1 MKFVF
6 FTAMIISLQTLVL
19 AQDLSFEELENAPSN
34 EIDGLEFI
42 DQLTNQKE
50 AVEKARVRVL
60 KPQPLP
66 PPEVRP
72 DAFRAV
78 IPKGTIITRLSDD
91 QDFKTSRRIQIWA
104 QEIYP
109 GSQVTHILDKD
120 NLASFSARSIHV
132 VPIEADLKLTPAVN
146 PKITYDRSA
155 GLKYSAFE
163 NSLKIKTDLTWEL
176 ESIAPNFWNQVF
188 NQSLESASGTRLTL
202 KTFYDDFRL
211 PVKFGLGVS
220 YQNAAASDVG
230 FEIKWTALFIGPQL
244 SYTFINRE
252 AWQFDLEA
260 QAGAAIFS
268 SARTASER
276 YSPSSYE
283 WGLAGKYIRKTWLGD
298 FLASLE
304 YRTNYI
310 SLNEGSS
317 ETDLSDQKQ
326 AQTSLAL
333 SLGYRIGF
341 EL

>member
-1 MKFVF
+1 MKFIL
-6 FTAMIISLQTLVL
+6 IIALVL
-19 AQDLSFEELENAPSN
+19 VAYGHVVAQDLSFEELENAPSSQ
-34 EIDGLEFI
+34 IDGLEFI

-50 AVEKARVRVL
+50 AVDKARVRVL

-78 IPKGTIITRLSDD
+78 IPKGTVITRLSDD
-91 QDFKTSRRIQIWA
+91 TDHKTSRRIQVWA
-104 QEIYP
+104 QEVYP
-109 GSQVTHILDKD
+109 GSQVTHILDK
-120 NLASFSARSIHV
+120 NKLASFSARSVHV
-132 VPIEADLKLTPAVN
+132 VPIEEDLKLTPSIN

-163 NSLKIKTDLTWEL
+163 NNLKIKADLLWEL

-188 NQSLESASGTRLTL
+188 DQNLESASGTRLTL

-211 PVKFGLGVS
+211 PVKFGLGLS
-220 YQNAAASDVG
+220 YQNAAASDEG
-230 FEIKWTALFIGPQL
+230 FEIKWTALFIGPQI
-244 SYTFINRE
+244 SYTLINRE
-252 AWQFDLEA
+252 SWQMDLEA
-260 QAGAAIFS
+260 QASAALFS
-268 SARTASER
+268 SARTSNER

-283 WGLAGKYIRKTWLGD
+283 WGLAGKLVRKTWLGD

-317 ETDLSDQKQ
+317 ETNLSDQKVS
-326 AQTSLAL
+326 QTSLAL

-341 EL
+341 DL